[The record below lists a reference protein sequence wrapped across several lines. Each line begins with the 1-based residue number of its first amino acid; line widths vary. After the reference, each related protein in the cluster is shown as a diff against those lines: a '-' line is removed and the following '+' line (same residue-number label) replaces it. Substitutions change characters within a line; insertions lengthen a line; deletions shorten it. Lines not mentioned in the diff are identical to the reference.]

1 MNYFM
6 YTSHHYQY
14 LIFQLTSVLNS
25 KPVADSNCFSFPF
38 RVRVIGFLLYL
49 LTNLHKQADFW
60 QVNIFHLF
68 LSRYSSKS
76 HNFITLI
83 FVRSS
88 LSSLLLFRV
97 DGQKQSKA
105 AMFGRSVF
113 FWFENGG
120 EKSPFSNKNG
130 YLCCLR
136 SPEIPPLT
144 LPRERYHPGVASRN
158 LLPPFWESS
167 RAAWDVYLSTLKW
180 NKLPKRHKMKC
191 PFCKDG
197 LLEQEQELSLKCSNC
212 GVIFRRCDTALPPAS
227 RDKQEADLDSHVVN
241 DKAGSSAGK

>member
-68 LSRYSSKS
+68 LSRYSNQS

-97 DGQKQSKA
+97 DGQKQSEA

-113 FWFENGG
+113 FGLKTE
-120 EKSPFSNKNG
+120 EKNLRFQTKTDTCVVKGQVIRATFSHNLSRNIVALQVEKRCWP
-130 YLCCLR
+130 Y
-136 SPEIPPLT
+136 
-144 LPRERYHPGVASRN
+144 YHPRSQLVTQQISMLQVA
-158 LLPPFWESS
+158 
-167 RAAWDVYLSTLKW
+167 
-180 NKLPKRHKMKC
+180 
-191 PFCKDG
+191 
-197 LLEQEQELSLKCSNC
+197 
-212 GVIFRRCDTALPPAS
+212 AL
-227 RDKQEADLDSHVVN
+227 
-241 DKAGSSAGK
+241 

>member
-1 MNYFM
+1 M

-60 QVNIFHLF
+60 QVNIFQLF
-68 LSRYSSKS
+68 LSRYSNQS

-105 AMFGRSVF
+105 AMFGRSGF
-113 FWFENGG
+113 FGLKTDTCVVYGLLKFPHLP
-120 EKSPFSNKNG
+120 SPGND
-130 YLCCLR
+130 
-136 SPEIPPLT
+136 IIQ
-144 LPRERYHPGVASRN
+144 A
-158 LLPPFWESS
+158 LLPGTYF
-167 RAAWDVYLSTLKW
+167 RLSE
-180 NKLPKRHKMKC
+180 NPA
-191 PFCKDG
+191 
-197 LLEQEQELSLKCSNC
+197 ELHEMCA
-212 GVIFRRCDTALPPAS
+212 FRR
-227 RDKQEADLDSHVVN
+227 
-241 DKAGSSAGK
+241 

>member
-38 RVRVIGFLLYL
+38 RVGVIGFLLYL

-68 LSRYSSKS
+68 LSRYSNQS

-83 FVRSS
+83 FARSS

-105 AMFGRSVF
+105 AMFGRRVF
-113 FWFENGG
+113 FGLKTE
-120 EKSPFSNKNG
+120 EKNLRFQTKTDTCVVYGLLKFPHLPSPGND
-130 YLCCLR
+130 
-136 SPEIPPLT
+136 IIQ
-144 LPRERYHPGVASRN
+144 A
-158 LLPPFWESS
+158 LLPGTYF
-167 RAAWDVYLSTLKW
+167 RLSENPAELHEMRTFRRWNETNSLKGIKW
-180 NKLPKRHKMKC
+180 NVPSVKMV
-191 PFCKDG
+191 
-197 LLEQEQELSLKCSNC
+197 SLNK
-212 GVIFRRCDTALPPAS
+212 S
-227 RDKQEADLDSHVVN
+227 RSYHWSVQIAV
-241 DKAGSSAGK
+241 